1 MRLIDA
7 DALLERLNEV
17 YKGTSLYSDWI
28 WFLGIASKEVHD
40 TPTIDP
46 VKHGRWVYA
55 GSSIEKV
62 YECSECGQVEFGEEH
77 DNYCPNCG
85 ARMDCDE

>member
-7 DALLERLNEV
+7 DALLEKINGLKR
-17 YKGTSLYSDWI
+17 TSNWRAAVVVSIINL
-28 WFLGIASKEVHD
+28 
-40 TPTIDP
+40 PTIDP

-77 DNYCPNCG
+77 DDYCPNCG
-85 ARMDCDE
+85 ARMDGEEDGID